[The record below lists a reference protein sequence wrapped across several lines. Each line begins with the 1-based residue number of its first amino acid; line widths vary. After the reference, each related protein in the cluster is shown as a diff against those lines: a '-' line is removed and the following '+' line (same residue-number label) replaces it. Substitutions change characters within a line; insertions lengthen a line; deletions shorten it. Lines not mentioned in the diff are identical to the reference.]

1 VHPAVPVAEFA
12 HYVNEMKANE
22 NYEFQ
27 KEYEVSNGNT
37 WEIAYRRNASVWSV
51 LHVILLKVECENMW
65 ETTPRRDEMRKFK
78 SAINCVFLF
87 LYCYFSV
94 QDLPSNTNTAWEVAK
109 KPFNKQK
116 NRYGNIVTC
125 TV

>member
-1 VHPAVPVAEFA
+1 MNDDVSLVSHFIEPCIRLFNLKHSGVRK
-12 HYVNEMKANE
+12 YV
-22 NYEFQ
+22 
-27 KEYEVSNGNT
+27 G
-37 WEIAYRRNASVWSV
+37 I
-51 LHVILLKVECENMW
+51 
-65 ETTPRRDEMRKFK
+65 ETTPRRDEIRKFK